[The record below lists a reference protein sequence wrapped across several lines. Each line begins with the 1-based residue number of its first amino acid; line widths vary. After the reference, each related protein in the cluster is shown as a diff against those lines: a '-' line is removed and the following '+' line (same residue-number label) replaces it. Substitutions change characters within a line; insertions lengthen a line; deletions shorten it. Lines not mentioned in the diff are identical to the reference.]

1 MRIMDRLRR
10 IIQQM
15 RGGAASSEQDLS
27 VLRMLLSSIERTQEV
42 EYSCDEVYQLLD
54 QYTEAVQRGE
64 DVAQLMPLVK
74 HHLDLCPDCR
84 EDFEALLSILEGNP
98 A

>member
-1 MRIMDRLRR
+1 MQFMDRLKR

-15 RGGAASSEQDLS
+15 RNSGASSEQ
-27 VLRMLLSSIERTQEV
+27 VLRKLLKAVEQTQEV
-42 EYSCDEVYQLLD
+42 EYSCEEVYHLLD

-64 DVAQLMPLVK
+64 DAAQVMPLVK
-74 HHLDLCPDCR
+74 HHLDMCPDCR
-84 EDFEALLSILEGNP
+84 EEFEALLSVLEGNP

>member
-1 MRIMDRLRR
+1 MWFMDRLKR

-15 RGGAASSEQDLS
+15 RSGGDSSEQ
-27 VLRMLLSSIERTQEV
+27 VLRKLLNAIEQTQDV

-54 QYTEAVQRGE
+54 QYTEAVERGE
-64 DVAQLMPLVK
+64 DAAQLMPLVK

-84 EDFEALLSILEGNP
+84 EEFEALLSVLEGNP

>member
-1 MRIMDRLRR
+1 MRFLDRLKRIVQQVRGRR
-10 IIQQM
+10 P
-15 RGGAASSEQDLS
+15 SSAQVPP
-27 VLRMLLSSIERTQEV
+27 VLRKLLQSIEQTQDV

-54 QYTEAVQRGE
+54 QYSEAVERGE
-64 DVAQLMPLVK
+64 DAAQLMPLVK

-84 EDFEALLSILEGNP
+84 EEFEALLRVLEGNP

>member
-1 MRIMDRLRR
+1 MWFMDRLKR

-15 RGGAASSEQDLS
+15 RSGGDSSEQ
-27 VLRMLLSSIERTQEV
+27 VLRKLLNAIEQTQDV

-54 QYTEAVQRGE
+54 QYTEAVERGE
-64 DVAQLMPLVK
+64 DTAQIMPLVK
-74 HHLDLCPDCR
+74 HHLDMCPDCR
-84 EDFEALLSILEGNP
+84 EEFEALLSVLEGNP

>member
-1 MRIMDRLRR
+1 MWFMDRLKR

-15 RGGAASSEQDLS
+15 RSGGDSSEQ
-27 VLRMLLSSIERTQEV
+27 VLRKLLNAIEQTQDV

-54 QYTEAVQRGE
+54 QYTEAVERGE
-64 DVAQLMPLVK
+64 DAAQIMPLVK

-84 EDFEALLSILEGNP
+84 EEFEALLSVLEGNP

>member
-1 MRIMDRLRR
+1 MRFMDRLKR

-15 RGGAASSEQDLS
+15 RSGGASSEQ
-27 VLRMLLSSIERTQEV
+27 VLRKLLYAIENTQDV

-54 QYTEAVQRGE
+54 QYTEAVERG
-64 DVAQLMPLVK
+64 DVAEQLMPLVK
-74 HHLDLCPDCR
+74 HHLDMCPDCR
-84 EDFEALLSILEGNP
+84 EEFEALLSVLEGNP

>member
-1 MRIMDRLRR
+1 MRFMDRLKR

-15 RGGAASSEQDLS
+15 RGDGASSEQ
-27 VLRMLLSSIERTQEV
+27 VLRKLLVAIEQTQDV

-54 QYTEAVQRGE
+54 QYTEAVERGE
-64 DVAQLMPLVK
+64 DAAQVMPLVK
-74 HHLDLCPDCR
+74 HHLDMCPDCR
-84 EDFEALLSILEGNP
+84 EEFEALLSILEGNP

>member
-1 MRIMDRLRR
+1 MRFMDRLKH
-10 IIQQM
+10 IIQQIL
-15 RGGAASSEQDLS
+15 GGGEPSVQIPPVVRKLLYTIEQT
-27 VLRMLLSSIERTQEV
+27 EEV

-54 QYTEAVQRGE
+54 QYTEAVERGE
-64 DVAQLMPLVK
+64 DAEQLMPLVK

-84 EDFEALLSILEGNP
+84 EEFEALLSVLEGNP

>member
-1 MRIMDRLRR
+1 MRFMDRLKR

-15 RGGAASSEQDLS
+15 RGEGASSEQ
-27 VLRMLLSSIERTQEV
+27 VLRKLIHAIEQTQDV
-42 EYSCDEVYQLLD
+42 EYSCEEVYHLLD

-64 DVAQLMPLVK
+64 DAAQVMPLVK
-74 HHLDLCPDCR
+74 HHLDMCPDCR
-84 EDFEALLSILEGNP
+84 EEFEALLRVLESNP

>member
-1 MRIMDRLRR
+1 MRFMDRLKR
-10 IIQQM
+10 ILQKV
-15 RGGAASSEQDLS
+15 RGGGPSSAQILPALRRLLYAIEQ
-27 VLRMLLSSIERTQEV
+27 TQDV

-54 QYTEAVQRGE
+54 QYAEAVERGE
-64 DVAQLMPLVK
+64 DTEQLMPLVK

-84 EDFEALLSILEGNP
+84 EEFEALLNVLEGNP